1 MKLNKSLNPNI
12 YYCFGNRTDSLS
24 LLRSGQIS
32 LFIDSI
38 EINRDSLVMA
48 DQTHS
53 AEIRLID
60 KADKGAGFCENKPE
74 IPVVDGFITDMPRV
88 FIVIKG
94 ADCTPILVYAKNKNI
109 VGGCHSGREGTKKG
123 IIKELIRKF
132 IIDFGVLVEDL
143 VIMIGPAISGINY
156 QVSEEIF
163 NDFVSTTGLEQDF
176 RHIDMQKVIIRDILE
191 MGVKMNQIVNN
202 SICTFSDQDYF
213 SYRRNKAKDRQL
225 SIIGIRDEK
234 IY

>member
-38 EINRDSLVMA
+38 EINRDSLVLA

-53 AEIRLID
+53 AEIRIID
-60 KADKGAGFCENKPE
+60 HTDEGAGFCENKPE
-74 IPVVDGFITDMPRV
+74 IPVVDGFITDTPGV

-156 QVSEEIF
+156 QVSEDIF

-202 SICTFSDQDYF
+202 SICTFSDQAYF